1 MRTIIDI
8 AEPQMKELD
17 TLSRQERQSRAALI
31 RKAIAE
37 YLSRH
42 RQSGAGEAFGLWGER
57 KIDGL
62 EYQERAR
69 SEW

>member
-37 YLSRH
+37 YLARH
-42 RQSGAGEAFGLWGER
+42 RQSGAGEAFGLWGDR

-62 EYQERAR
+62 DYQERAR